1 MTKTILFL
9 ICATSFF
16 NVCSQAEQQQFSIEI
31 MDDEALAIF
40 DPNSEIEIIG
50 GGFEWTEGPLWIQ
63 EGNFLLISD
72 IPKNKIFK
80 IDTEGK
86 TSEYLHPSGYSGEGV
101 YGNEPGS
108 NGLLLDQQGNLV
120 LLQHGDRR
128 VAKMKSPI
136 NIPKPEYES
145 LTDQYE
151 GRKFNSPNDGVFDS
165 DGNLYFTDPPYG
177 LPQLMDDPGKELDF
191 QGVFCLTTY
200 GELILVDKLS
210 RPNGIALSPDGFKLY
225 IAVSDPEHA
234 VWYRYDVTNPGKI
247 VNKQLFYDVT
257 DLIGQEGQ
265 QGLPDGMKM
274 HDKGYLFATGPG
286 GLWIFNQEAKP
297 IARLHT
303 GQATSNCAFTE
314 DQKILFMTA
323 DDYVLKLKL
332 R

>member
-9 ICATSFF
+9 ICASSFF

-50 GGFEWTEGPLWIQ
+50 SGFEWTEGPLWIQ

-80 IDTEGK
+80 IDSEGK

-136 NIPKPEYES
+136 NIPKPEYEC
-145 LTDQYE
+145 LDRPIR
-151 GRKFNSPNDGVFDS
+151 RKEI
-165 DGNLYFTDPPYG
+165 
-177 LPQLMDDPGKELDF
+177 Q
-191 QGVFCLTTY
+191 
-200 GELILVDKLS
+200 
-210 RPNGIALSPDGFKLY
+210 
-225 IAVSDPEHA
+225 
-234 VWYRYDVTNPGKI
+234 
-247 VNKQLFYDVT
+247 
-257 DLIGQEGQ
+257 
-265 QGLPDGMKM
+265 
-274 HDKGYLFATGPG
+274 
-286 GLWIFNQEAKP
+286 
-297 IARLHT
+297 
-303 GQATSNCAFTE
+303 
-314 DQKILFMTA
+314 
-323 DDYVLKLKL
+323 
-332 R
+332 